1 MRAFL
6 LDTNIWAYL
15 YYREKY
21 PQQYSN
27 VIKHMSQ
34 IHDPVS
40 LGISVISWGE
50 IAVGLPGNG
59 SGENSVQREH
69 LNFIRS
75 EKPWLV
81 GIDTHTAEQYG
92 KLRGR
97 LSSKRQRKKGDLVDL
112 YTWLEVGS
120 LENDLWIVAQ
130 AVTKDLILVTNDRSS
145 LRPLVGVAGDE
156 LHVEYWAEE
165 TV

>member
-1 MRAFL
+1 MRPFL
-6 LDTNIWAYL
+6 LDTNIWAYM
-15 YYREKY
+15 YHREKY
-21 PQQYSN
+21 PQEHSN
-27 VIKHMSQ
+27 VMKHMSQ
-34 IHDPVS
+34 IHEPVS

-50 IAVGLPGNG
+50 IAVGLPEDDIEE
-59 SGENSVQREH
+59 SSIQKEH

-81 GIDTHTAEQYG
+81 GIDSHTAEQYG

-130 AVTKDLILVTNDRSS
+130 AMTKDLILVTNDRSS
-145 LRPLVGVAGDE
+145 LQPLVDVAGDE
-156 LHVEYWAEE
+156 LYVEYWAEE
-165 TV
+165 IA

>member
-1 MRAFL
+1 MRPFL

-15 YYREKY
+15 YHREKY
-21 PQQYSN
+21 AQEYSN

-34 IHDPVS
+34 IHGPVS

-50 IAVGLPGNG
+50 IAVGLPENNRK
-59 SGENSVQREH
+59 ENSIQKEH
-69 LNFIRS
+69 LKFIRS
-75 EKPWLV
+75 EKPWIV
-81 GIDTHTAEQYG
+81 GIDAHTAEQYG

-97 LSSKRQRKKGDLVDL
+97 LSSKKQRRKGDLVGL

-130 AVTKDLILVTNDRSS
+130 AVTKGLILVTNDKSS
-145 LRPLVGVAGDE
+145 LRPLVEVAGDE
-156 LHVEYWAEE
+156 LHIEYWAEE
-165 TV
+165 IA